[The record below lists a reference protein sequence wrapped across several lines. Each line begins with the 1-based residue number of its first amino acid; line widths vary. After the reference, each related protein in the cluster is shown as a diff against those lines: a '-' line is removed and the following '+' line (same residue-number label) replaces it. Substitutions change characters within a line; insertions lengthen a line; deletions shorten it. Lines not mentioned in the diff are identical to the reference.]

1 MHEFAEEGRRN
12 FFDIIA
18 ITYQKGAKSSLYR
31 VPAVPT
37 DFIIVIS
44 AIPLFRASI
53 YRATY
58 CTIIAMFSRDKKSS
72 LDHLSCFVTAVS
84 TCPVVLYYCI
94 YSGFCLYCL

>member
-58 CTIIAMFSRDKKSS
+58 CT
-72 LDHLSCFVTAVS
+72 AVYVRR
-84 TCPVVLYYCI
+84 TYFRMMEDVLI
-94 YSGFCLYCL
+94 V

>member
-1 MHEFAEEGRRN
+1 MHVFAEEGLRN

-18 ITYQKGAKSSLYR
+18 ITHEKGAKSSLYQALPDIASNSLYR

-44 AIPLFRASI
+44 AIPLFGASI

-58 CTIIAMFSRDKKSS
+58 CT
-72 LDHLSCFVTAVS
+72 AVYVRR
-84 TCPVVLYYCI
+84 TYFRMMEDVLI
-94 YSGFCLYCL
+94 V